1 MLVAAALPSASVH
14 ANGVGEN
21 YSWQFMTTGDRTNR
35 AFIEDLRLRQRSGMF
50 NSPIYNTVIDR
61 QINCSIAAPAAL
73 ANNQLSFASV
83 SATAVSSVGTT
94 LVGTAPTP
102 LVEAA
107 DGSAISV
114 AGNTTQALARGNAA
128 TNTMVFTA
136 GAAFGTSSAG
146 AAINSMALAE
156 GAAVMLND
164 QDNRGNVVAGASASY
179 QVVLNGGAGSA
190 SPAVLNSATSVSGN
204 TVAAVA
210 VGNQAT
216 NRMELAALNTGNAT
230 AAFNNIQSNSGAITA
245 TTTNVTFASSVTG
258 TVIGGAIRNVGN
270 AASATAVG
278 NSSIMTII
286 GR

>member
-1 MLVAAALPSASVH
+1 
-14 ANGVGEN
+14 
-21 YSWQFMTTGDRTNR
+21 
-35 AFIEDLRLRQRSGMF
+35 MF

-83 SATAVSSVGTT
+83 SATADSSVGTT

-164 QDNRGNVVAGASASY
+164 QDNRGNVVAGASAS
-179 QVVLNGGAGSA
+179 
-190 SPAVLNSATSVSGN
+190 
-204 TVAAVA
+204 
-210 VGNQAT
+210 
-216 NRMELAALNTGNAT
+216 
-230 AAFNNIQSNSGAITA
+230 
-245 TTTNVTFASSVTG
+245 
-258 TVIGGAIRNVGN
+258 
-270 AASATAVG
+270 
-278 NSSIMTII
+278 
-286 GR
+286 